1 MLAVLAALA
10 ILAEVRAT
18 SYALLQRLQAQLRDG
33 LPLRLVALGGS
44 STAGQVYRRNS
55 PLLYAARLA
64 SWANESRPH
73 GETLV
78 VNAGTPGTGPTYMEK
93 CLTSQLPP
101 EAEPN
106 LVLVEYSQNCGTWED
121 GLALERLLRR
131 LLQLPSVPAVVYVAL
146 PTWGELLTHWSNST
160 RPCPYDAEL
169 AAHYGV
175 PFVRPFFPRTQWLEL
190 LVERNGIMQDAK
202 HAAHP
207 TAEGHAIVAAALQRL
222 LSKAWSTPPAK
233 GLLSNPRAQQS
244 LPLPPPLYSR
254 DASVRHSEP
263 RGQSWLSKVTRGGR
277 LAKAD
282 LLSNPSPRVPNYE
295 LPSSLCMSGA
305 ELAPHVLPS
314 TDGFHSV
321 VEGSRFH
328 PKPGYAAKHAGA
340 RLSLCHR
347 RRSRRCHAATCAT
360 HGASAPCKR
369 GPFALTRAS
378 AVGSARAVYGPIA
391 GASTLVVD
399 TQATT

>member
-1 MLAVLAALA
+1 MLAVLAAVA

-64 SWANESRPH
+64 SWANESHPH

-78 VNAGTPGTGPTYMEK
+78 VNSGTPAAGPTYMEK

-131 LLQLPSVPAVVYVAL
+131 LLQLPSAPAVVYVAL

-160 RPCPYDAEL
+160 RQCPYDAEL

-175 PFVRPFFPRTQWLEL
+175 PFVRPFFPRTQLLEL
-190 LVERNGIMQDAK
+190 FVERNGKMQDAK

-207 TAEGHAIVAAALQRL
+207 TAEGHEIVAAALRRL
-222 LSKAWSTPPAK
+222 LSKAWSAPPAK

-254 DASVRHSEP
+254 DASVRHSVLK
-263 RGQSWLSKVTRGGR
+263 GNTWGSKVTRGGR

-305 ELAPHVLPS
+305 ELAPYVLPS
-314 TDGFHSV
+314 TDGFQSV

-378 AVGSARAVYGPIA
+378 AVGSARAV
-391 GASTLVVD
+391 
-399 TQATT
+399 